1 MKKFSGLALLL
12 AVILLLQLFS
22 LPAYAVET
30 QESTDDTLA
39 TESPLDPVYAAPEAE
54 YGTATVLSGCR
65 TIEALSPLGGSSRIL
80 DTAVSAFVYEL
91 NTGTLIYAYNPDL
104 SVSPG
109 GLARMMT
116 ALVAIENGN
125 LDDVVTV
132 REGYKSDL
140 PASTY
145 NIKLNVGEQLT
156 VRDLLYGMF
165 LGWNVDCTLVLA
177 EHIAGT
183 TTNYVQMMNET
194 AQKIGCVATVFGSIY
209 GSDSSSQST
218 TAREMAKITQYA
230 LKNPTFREL
239 FGAKSYTIE
248 ANEFSEARS
257 IKALNY
263 LMEETI
269 MPKYNDRR
277 VTGGF
282 ASYSEA
288 AGANLTFAAEDEGMS
303 YVMVVMGCTRELAE
317 NGYTVISYGN
327 YEEAWDLLA
336 FAFDNYKICRLL
348 YDGQS
353 MSQFTVANGE
363 NHVVGQSHA
372 SVDAVLPADANM
384 KNLIYKYSVV
394 NGGLNA
400 PIRQEQKI
408 ATLQI
413 WYRTSCIAE
422 TEIYAMSSVSEATDT
437 GLKIQSATRTDS
449 NTKGVF
455 RFIGIV
461 CLLIFIPIAVYLV
474 VNHVRRIIARNR
486 RRRRRQEYR
495 RSR

>member
-1 MKKFSGLALLL
+1 MKKFSGLAILLTL
-12 AVILLLQLFS
+12 VLLLQMFS
-22 LPAYAVET
+22 FPACATDT
-30 QESTDDTLA
+30 QESTEDTIA
-39 TESPLDPVYAAPEAE
+39 TEAPLDPVYSTPDAE
-54 YGTATVLSGCR
+54 YGTATVLNGCR

-91 NTGTLIYAYNPDL
+91 NTGTLIYAYNPDT

-109 GLARMMT
+109 GLARVMT

-132 REGYKSDL
+132 REGLKKDL
-140 PASTY
+140 PAGSNTL
-145 NIKLNVGEQLT
+145 KLTSGEQLT

-165 LGWNVDCTLVLA
+165 LGWNTDATLVLA

-183 TTNYVQMMNET
+183 QSNYVQMMNDT
-194 AQKIGCVATVFGSIY
+194 AKKIGCVATVFGSIH
-209 GSDSSSQST
+209 GLDSASQST

-230 LKNPTFREL
+230 LKNPEFREL
-239 FGAKSYTIE
+239 FGANSYTIE
-248 ANEFSEARS
+248 ATEFSESRTVKS
-257 IKALNY
+257 LNY
-263 LMEETI
+263 LKEETWV
-269 MPKYNDRR
+269 PKYNDDR

-282 ASYSEA
+282 ASYSVA
-288 AGANLTFAAEDEGMS
+288 AGANLTFSAEDNGMS
-303 YVMVVMGCTRELAE
+303 YVMVLMGCSREIAE

-336 FAFDNYKICRLL
+336 FAFDNYKVCRLL

-372 SVDAVLPADANM
+372 SVDAILPADAHA

-400 PIRQEQKI
+400 PILQEQKI

-413 WYRTSCIAE
+413 WYRMSCIAE
-422 TEIYAMSSVSEATDT
+422 TEIYAMSSVSEATKT
-437 GLKIQSATRTDS
+437 GLKIQSAIRNDS
-449 NTKGVF
+449 NTKGVL

-461 CLLIFIPIAVYLV
+461 CLLIFAPIVAYLV
-474 VNHVRRIIARNR
+474 VNHVRRIVARNR
-486 RRRRRQEYR
+486 RRRRRQESR
-495 RSR
+495 RRR

>member
-1 MKKFSGLALLL
+1 MKKFSGLAILL
-12 AVILLLQLFS
+12 AFVLLVQMFS
-22 LPAYAVET
+22 FTAYAT
-30 QESTDDTLA
+30 DIPESTEETVM
-39 TESPLDPVYAAPEAE
+39 TEPPLDPVYATPDAE
-54 YGTATVLSGCR
+54 YGTATVLNGCR

-91 NTGTLIYAYNPDL
+91 NTGTLIYSYNPDL

-109 GLARMMT
+109 GLARVMT

-132 REGYKSDL
+132 REGLKKDL
-140 PASTY
+140 PAGSNTL
-145 NIKLNVGEQLT
+145 KLTSGEQLT

-165 LGWNVDCTLVLA
+165 LGWNTDAALVMA

-183 TTNYVQMMNET
+183 QANYVQMMNET
-194 AQKIGCVATVFGSIY
+194 AQKIGCVATVFGSIH
-209 GSDSSSQST
+209 GLDTASQST

-230 LKNPTFREL
+230 LKNPEFKEL
-239 FGAKSYTIE
+239 FGANSYTIE
-248 ANEFSEARS
+248 ATEFSESRTVR
-257 IKALNY
+257 ALNY
-263 LMEETI
+263 LKEETWV
-269 MPKYNDRR
+269 PKYNDDR

-282 ASYSEA
+282 ASYSDA
-288 AGANLTFAAEDEGMS
+288 VGANLTFSAEDKGMS
-303 YVMVVMGCTRELAE
+303 YVMVLMGCSREKAE

-336 FAFDNYKICRLL
+336 FAFDNYKVCRLL

-372 SVDAVLPADANM
+372 SVDAILPKDAHA

-413 WYRTSCIAE
+413 WYRMSCIAE
-422 TEIYAMSSVSEATDT
+422 TEIYAMSSVSQATDT
-437 GLKIQSATRTDS
+437 GLKIHSAVRNDS
-449 NTKGVF
+449 NTKGVL

-461 CLLIFIPIAVYLV
+461 CLFIFAPIAIYLV

-486 RRRRRQEYR
+486 RRRRRQER
-495 RSR
+495 RRGY

>member
-1 MKKFSGLALLL
+1 MLM
-12 AVILLLQLFS
+12 AVVLLLQMFS
-22 LPAYAVET
+22 FPALATDT
-30 QESTDDTLA
+30 QATAGDTIA
-39 TESPLDPVYAAPEAE
+39 TESPFDPVYATPDAA
-54 YGTATVLSGCR
+54 YGTATILNGCR
-65 TIEALSPLGGSSRIL
+65 TIEAQSPLGGSSRIL

-91 NTGTLIYAYNPDL
+91 NTGTLIYAYNPDV

-125 LDDVVTV
+125 LSDEVII
-132 REGYKSDL
+132 REGYKKDL
-140 PASTY
+140 PPSTY
-145 NIKLNVGEQLT
+145 NIKLNVGEKLT
-156 VRDLLYGMF
+156 VKDLLYGMF

-183 TTNYVQMMNET
+183 QANFVQMMNET

-209 GSDSSSQST
+209 GLDSYSQST
-218 TAREMAKITQYA
+218 TARDMAKITQYA
-230 LKNPTFREL
+230 LKNPTFRDL
-239 FGAKSYTIE
+239 FGAVSYTIE
-248 ANEFSEARS
+248 ATEHSDART

-263 LMEETI
+263 LKEETI

-288 AGANLTFAAEDEGMS
+288 AGANLTFHAEDKGMS
-303 YVMVVMGCTRELAE
+303 YVMVLLGCSREIAE
-317 NGYTVISYGN
+317 NGYTVLSYGN

-336 FAFDNYKICRLL
+336 FAFDNYKLCRLL

-400 PIRQEQKI
+400 PIVQEQKI

-422 TEIYAMSSVSEATDT
+422 TEIYAMSSVSEANKT
-437 GLKIQSATRTDS
+437 GLKIQSAIRNDS
-449 NTKGVF
+449 NTRGIL

-461 CLLIFIPIAVYLV
+461 CLLIFIPIVIYLV
-474 VNHVRRIIARNR
+474 VNHVRRLIARNR
-486 RRRRRQEYR
+486 RRRRRMER
-495 RSR
+495 RRGY

>member
-1 MKKFSGLALLL
+1 MKKFSGLAILMALVLL
-12 AVILLLQLFS
+12 IQMFS
-22 LPAYAVET
+22 FPAYATET
-30 QESTDDTLA
+30 QETTA
-39 TESPLDPVYAAPEAE
+39 VTESPLDPVYATPDAE
-54 YGTATVLSGCR
+54 YGTATVLNGCR

-91 NTGTLIYAYNPDL
+91 NTGTLLYAYNPDV

-109 GLARMMT
+109 GLSRVMT
-116 ALVAIENGN
+116 ALVAVEKGN

-132 REGYKSDL
+132 REGLKKDL
-140 PASTY
+140 PNGSNTL
-145 NIKLNVGEQLT
+145 KLKSGEKLT

-165 LGWNVDCTLVLA
+165 LGWNTDCALLLA
-177 EHIAGT
+177 EHIAGSQ
-183 TTNYVQMMNET
+183 TNYVQMMNET
-194 AQKIGCVATVFGSIY
+194 AQKIGCVATVFGSIH
-209 GSDSSSQST
+209 GLDSASQST

-230 LKNPTFREL
+230 LKNPEFKEL
-239 FGAKSYTIE
+239 FGANSYTI
-248 ANEFSEARS
+248 AATEFSESRTVR
-257 IKALNY
+257 ALNY
-263 LMEETI
+263 LKEETWV
-269 MPKYNDRR
+269 PKYNDDR

-288 AGANLTFAAEDEGMS
+288 VGANLTFSAEDKGMS
-303 YVMVVMGCTRELAE
+303 FVMVLMGCRRVIAE

-336 FAFDNYKICRLL
+336 FSFDNYKIARLL

-372 SVDAVLPADANM
+372 SVDAILPIDANM
-384 KNLIYKYSVV
+384 KNLIFKYSVV
-394 NGGLNA
+394 NGGLTA

-408 ATLQI
+408 ATLQV
-413 WYRTSCIAE
+413 WYRMSCIAE

-437 GLKIQSATRTDS
+437 GLKIQSAIRTDS
-449 NTKGVF
+449 NTKGIL

-461 CLLIFIPIAVYLV
+461 CLLIFAPIMIYLV

-486 RRRRRQEYR
+486 RRRRRMERR

>member
-1 MKKFSGLALLL
+1 MKKLSGLSLLL
-12 AVILLLQLFS
+12 AVVLLLQMFS
-22 LPAYAVET
+22 FPVWATET
-30 QESTDDTLA
+30 QGNIEDTVV
-39 TESPLDPVYAAPEAE
+39 TEAPLDPVYATPDAE
-54 YGTATVLSGCR
+54 YGTATILNGCR
-65 TIEALSPLGGSSRIL
+65 TIEAQSPLGGSSRIL

-116 ALVAIENGN
+116 ALVAIENGK

-132 REGYKSDL
+132 REGYKKDL

-145 NIKLNVGEQLT
+145 NIKLNVGEKLT
-156 VRDLLYGMF
+156 VKDLLYGMF
-165 LGWNVDCTLVLA
+165 LGWNVDCTMILA

-183 TTNYVQMMNET
+183 TSNFVQMMNET

-209 GSDSSSQST
+209 GADSSSQST

-239 FGAKSYTIE
+239 FGAVSYTIE
-248 ANEFSEARS
+248 ANEYAEART

-263 LMEETI
+263 LREETI

-277 VTGGF
+277 VSGGF
-282 ASYSEA
+282 ASYSEG

-303 YVMVVMGCTRELAE
+303 YVMVLMGCRREIAE
-317 NGYTVISYGN
+317 NGYTVLSYGN

-372 SVDAVLPADANM
+372 SVDAILPADANM

-408 ATLQI
+408 ANLQI

-422 TEIYAMSSVSEATDT
+422 TEIYAMSSVSEAANN
-437 GLKIQSATRTDS
+437 GLKIQSAIRNDS
-449 NTKGVF
+449 NTKGVL

-461 CLLIFIPIAVYLV
+461 CLLIFAPIAIYLV

-486 RRRRRQEYR
+486 RRRRRMEQR

>member
-1 MKKFSGLALLL
+1 MKKFSGLAILL
-12 AVILLLQLFS
+12 ALALLLQMFS
-22 LPAYAVET
+22 FPVYAT
-30 QESTDDTLA
+30 DIQESTEETVA
-39 TESPLDPVYAAPEAE
+39 TEPPLDPVYATPDAE
-54 YGTATVLSGCR
+54 YGTATVLNGCR
-65 TIEALSPLGGSSRIL
+65 TMEALSPLGGSSRIL

-91 NTGTLIYAYNPDL
+91 NTGTLVYSYNPDL

-109 GLARMMT
+109 GLARVMT

-132 REGYKSDL
+132 REGLKKDL
-140 PASTY
+140 PAGSNTL
-145 NIKLNVGEQLT
+145 KLTSGEQLT

-165 LGWNVDCTLVLA
+165 LGWNTDATLVLA

-183 TTNYVQMMNET
+183 QSNYVQMMNDT
-194 AQKIGCVATVFGSIY
+194 AKKIGCVATVFGSIH
-209 GSDSSSQST
+209 GLDSASQST

-230 LKNPTFREL
+230 LKNPEFREL
-239 FGAKSYTIE
+239 FGANSYTIE
-248 ANEFSEARS
+248 ATEFSESRTVKS
-257 IKALNY
+257 LNY
-263 LMEETI
+263 LKEETWV
-269 MPKYNDRR
+269 PKYNDDR

-288 AGANLTFAAEDEGMS
+288 AGANLTFSAEDEGMS
-303 YVMVVMGCTRELAE
+303 YVMVLMGCSREIAE

-372 SVDAVLPADANM
+372 SVDAILPIDAHA

-400 PIRQEQKI
+400 PIQQEQKI

-413 WYRTSCIAE
+413 WYRMSCIAE
-422 TEIYAMSSVSEATDT
+422 TEIYAMSSVSQATDS
-437 GLKIQSATRTDS
+437 GLKIQSAVRNDS
-449 NTKGVF
+449 NTKGVL

-461 CLLIFIPIAVYLV
+461 CLLIFVPIAIYLV

-486 RRRRRQEYR
+486 RRRRRMER
-495 RSR
+495 RRGY

>member
-1 MKKFSGLALLL
+1 MKKFSGLAILL
-12 AVILLLQLFS
+12 ALVLLLQMFS
-22 LPAYAVET
+22 FPVYAT
-30 QESTDDTLA
+30 DIQESTEETVA
-39 TESPLDPVYAAPEAE
+39 TEPPLDPVYATPDAE
-54 YGTATVLSGCR
+54 YGTATVLNGCR
-65 TIEALSPLGGSSRIL
+65 TMEALSPLGGSSRIL

-91 NTGTLIYAYNPDL
+91 NTGTLVYSYNPDL

-109 GLARMMT
+109 GLARVMT

-132 REGYKSDL
+132 REGLKKDL
-140 PASTY
+140 PAGSNTL
-145 NIKLNVGEQLT
+145 KLTSGEQLT

-165 LGWNVDCTLVLA
+165 LGWNTDATLVLA

-183 TTNYVQMMNET
+183 QSNYVQMMNDT
-194 AQKIGCVATVFGSIY
+194 AKKIGCVATVFGSIH
-209 GSDSSSQST
+209 GLDSASQST

-230 LKNPTFREL
+230 LKNPEFREL
-239 FGAKSYTIE
+239 FGANSYTIE
-248 ANEFSEARS
+248 ATEFSESRTVKS
-257 IKALNY
+257 LNY
-263 LMEETI
+263 LKEETWV
-269 MPKYNDRR
+269 PKYNDDR

-288 AGANLTFAAEDEGMS
+288 AGANLTFSAEDEGMS
-303 YVMVVMGCTRELAE
+303 YVMVLMGCSREIAE

-372 SVDAVLPADANM
+372 SVDAILPIDAHA

-400 PIRQEQKI
+400 PIQQEQKI

-413 WYRTSCIAE
+413 WYRMSCIAE
-422 TEIYAMSSVSEATDT
+422 TEIYAMSSVSQATDS
-437 GLKIQSATRTDS
+437 GLKIQSAVRNDS
-449 NTKGVF
+449 NTKGVL

-461 CLLIFIPIAVYLV
+461 CLLIFVPIAIYLV

-486 RRRRRQEYR
+486 RRRRRMER
-495 RSR
+495 RRGY

>member
-1 MKKFSGLALLL
+1 MVL
-12 AVILLLQLFS
+12 VVVLLLQMFS
-22 LPAYAVET
+22 FPAYATDT
-30 QESTDDTLA
+30 QENMEDTIA
-39 TESPLDPVYAAPEAE
+39 TEAPLDPVYSTPDAE
-54 YGTATVLSGCR
+54 YGTATVLNGCR
-65 TIEALSPLGGSSRIL
+65 SIEALSPLGGSSRIL

-91 NTGTLIYAYNPDL
+91 NTGTLIYSYNPDI

-109 GLARMMT
+109 GLSRVMT
-116 ALVAIENGN
+116 ALVAIEKGK

-132 REGYKSDL
+132 REGLKKDL
-140 PASTY
+140 PAGSNTL
-145 NIKLNVGEQLT
+145 KLTSGEQLT

-165 LGWNVDCTLVLA
+165 LGWNTDATLVLA

-183 TTNYVQMMNET
+183 QANFVQMMNET
-194 AQKIGCVATVFGSIY
+194 AQKIGCTATVFGSIH
-209 GSDSSSQST
+209 GLDSASQST
-218 TAREMAKITQYA
+218 TARDMAKITQYA
-230 LKNPTFREL
+230 LKNPTFKEL
-239 FGAKSYTIE
+239 FAANSYTIE
-248 ANEFSEARS
+248 ATEQSEARTVKS
-257 IKALNY
+257 LNY
-263 LMEETI
+263 LREETY
-269 MPKYNDRR
+269 MPKYNDDR

-303 YVMVVMGCTRELAE
+303 FVMVVLGCSREIAE
-317 NGYTVISYGN
+317 NGYTVLSYGN

-336 FAFDNYKICRLL
+336 FAFDNYKLCRLL

-372 SVDAVLPADANM
+372 SVDAVLPADAHM

-400 PIRQEQKI
+400 PIQHEQKI

-422 TEIYAMSSVSEATDT
+422 TEIYAMSSVSEVSKS
-437 GLKIQSATRTDS
+437 GLKIQSAIRTDS
-449 NTKGVF
+449 DTKGVL

-461 CLLIFIPIAVYLV
+461 CLLILGPIFIYLV
-474 VNHVRRIIARNR
+474 VNHIRRTIARNR
-486 RRRRRQEYR
+486 RRRRRMERR

>member
-12 AVILLLQLFS
+12 AVVLLLQLFS
-22 LPAYAVET
+22 LPAYAAET
-30 QESTDDTLA
+30 QESTEDTTA

-183 TTNYVQMMNET
+183 TGNFVQMMNET

-209 GSDSSSQST
+209 GSDSASQST

-437 GLKIQSATRTDS
+437 GLKIQSAIRTDS

-461 CLLIFIPIAVYLV
+461 CLLIFVPIVIYLV

>member
-1 MKKFSGLALLL
+1 MKKFSGLAMIL
-12 AVILLLQLFS
+12 AVVLLLQMFS
-22 LPAYAVET
+22 FPAYAADLE
-30 QESTDDTLA
+30 ESMEDTIA
-39 TESPLDPVYAAPEAE
+39 TESPLDPVYATPDAE
-54 YGTATVLSGCR
+54 YGTATVLNGCR

-91 NTGTLIYAYNPDL
+91 NTGTLIYSYNPDL

-109 GLARMMT
+109 GLARVMT

-132 REGYKSDL
+132 REGLKADL
-140 PASTY
+140 P
-145 NIKLNVGEQLT
+145 NGNDIKLKTGEQLT

-165 LGWNVDCTLVLA
+165 LGWNTDCTLVLA

-183 TTNYVQMMNET
+183 QENFVQMMNET
-194 AQKIGCVATVFGSIY
+194 AQKIGCVATVFGSIH
-209 GSDSSSQST
+209 GLDSSSQST

-230 LKNPTFREL
+230 LKNPEFKEL
-239 FGAKSYTIE
+239 FGANSYTIE
-248 ANEFSEARS
+248 ATEHSEART
-257 IKALNY
+257 IRALNY
-263 LMEETI
+263 LKEETWV
-269 MPKYNDRR
+269 PKYNDDR

-282 ASYSEA
+282 ASYSSA
-288 AGANLTFAAEDEGMS
+288 AGANLTFAAEDKGMS
-303 YVMVVMGCTRELAE
+303 YVMVLMGCSRELAE

-336 FAFDNYKICRLL
+336 FAFDNYKVCRLL

-372 SVDAVLPADANM
+372 SVDAVLPIDANM

-400 PIRQEQKI
+400 PILQEQKI

-413 WYRTSCIAE
+413 WYRMSCIAE
-422 TEIYAMSSVSEATDT
+422 TEIYAMSSVSEATDS
-437 GLKIQSATRTDS
+437 GLKIQSAIRNDS
-449 NTKGVF
+449 NTKGVL

-461 CLLIFIPIAVYLV
+461 CLLIFVPIVIYLV

-486 RRRRRQEYR
+486 RRRRRQER
-495 RSR
+495 RRGY

>member
-1 MKKFSGLALLL
+1 MKKFSGLAILL
-12 AVILLLQLFS
+12 ALVLLLQMFS
-22 LPAYAVET
+22 FPVYAT
-30 QESTDDTLA
+30 DIQESTEETVA
-39 TESPLDPVYAAPEAE
+39 TEPPLDPVYATPDAE
-54 YGTATVLSGCR
+54 YGTATVLNGCR
-65 TIEALSPLGGSSRIL
+65 TMEALSPLGGSSRIL

-91 NTGTLIYAYNPDL
+91 NTGTLVYSYNPDL

-109 GLARMMT
+109 GLARVMT

-132 REGYKSDL
+132 REGLKKDL
-140 PASTY
+140 PAGSNTL
-145 NIKLNVGEQLT
+145 KLTPGEQLT

-165 LGWNVDCTLVLA
+165 LGWNTDATLVLA

-183 TTNYVQMMNET
+183 QSNYVQMMNDT
-194 AQKIGCVATVFGSIY
+194 AKKIGCVATVFGSIH
-209 GSDSSSQST
+209 GLDSASQST

-230 LKNPTFREL
+230 LKNPEFREL
-239 FGAKSYTIE
+239 FGANSYTIE
-248 ANEFSEARS
+248 ATEFSESRTVKS
-257 IKALNY
+257 LNY
-263 LMEETI
+263 LKEETWV
-269 MPKYNDRR
+269 PKYNDDR

-288 AGANLTFAAEDEGMS
+288 AGANLTFSAEDEGMS
-303 YVMVVMGCTRELAE
+303 YVMVLMGCSREIAE

-372 SVDAVLPADANM
+372 SVDAILPIDAHA

-400 PIRQEQKI
+400 PIQQEQKI

-413 WYRTSCIAE
+413 WYRMSCIAE
-422 TEIYAMSSVSEATDT
+422 TEIYAMSSVSQATDS
-437 GLKIQSATRTDS
+437 GLKIQSAVRNDS
-449 NTKGVF
+449 NTKGVL

-461 CLLIFIPIAVYLV
+461 CLLIFVPIAIYLV

-486 RRRRRQEYR
+486 RRRRRMER
-495 RSR
+495 RRGY

>member
-1 MKKFSGLALLL
+1 MKKFSGLAMVM
-12 AVILLLQLFS
+12 AVVLLLQMFS
-22 LPAYAVET
+22 FPAYAANLE
-30 QESTDDTLA
+30 ESTEDTVV
-39 TESPLDPVYAAPEAE
+39 TEAPFDPVYATPDAE
-54 YGTATVLSGCR
+54 YGTATVLNGCR

-91 NTGTLIYAYNPDL
+91 NTGTLVYAYNPDL

-116 ALVAIENGN
+116 ALVAIENGK

-132 REGYKSDL
+132 REGYKKDL

-145 NIKLNVGEQLT
+145 NIKLNVGEKLT
-156 VRDLLYGMF
+156 VKDLLYGMF
-165 LGWNVDCTLVLA
+165 LGWNVDCTMILA
-177 EHIAGT
+177 EHIAGSQA
-183 TTNYVQMMNET
+183 NFVQMMNET
-194 AQKIGCVATVFGSIY
+194 AQKIGCVATVFGSIH
-209 GSDSSSQST
+209 GLDTASQST

-230 LKNPTFREL
+230 LKNPEFKEL
-239 FGAKSYTIE
+239 FGANSYKIE
-248 ANEFSEARS
+248 ATEFSEARTVKS
-257 IKALNY
+257 LNY
-263 LMEETI
+263 LKEETWV
-269 MPKYNDRR
+269 PKYNDDR

-282 ASYSEA
+282 ASYSDA
-288 AGANLTFAAEDEGMS
+288 VGANLTFSAEDNGMS
-303 YVMVVMGCTRELAE
+303 YVMVLMGCSREIAE

-372 SVDAVLPADANM
+372 SVDAILPRDAHA

-413 WYRTSCIAE
+413 WYRMSCIAE
-422 TEIYAMSSVSEATDT
+422 TEIYAMSSVSQATDT
-437 GLKIQSATRTDS
+437 GLKIQSAVRNDS
-449 NTKGVF
+449 NTRGVL

-461 CLLIFIPIAVYLV
+461 CLLIFAPIAIYLV
-474 VNHVRRIIARNR
+474 VNHVRRIVARNR
-486 RRRRRQEYR
+486 RRRRRMEHR
-495 RSR
+495 RGY